1 MVERKFERREPRKAK
16 WWKGGGSLSFRPFLS
31 QPSSTS
37 SERTF
42 LDCKQGQVRLTVF
55 KLSNLV
61 PACRRMTEG
70 EKVRFK
76 FAPSSS
82 VVPEEY
88 WVVANIGMAAKWK
101 QDPSIPLTD
110 VLQSFGIFKGHGKA
124 GQAPQA
130 DLLFVPLPCRV
141 LLYFSSEPLYYCSSS
156 LLLLQEG
163 IWNERPGC
171 CNQEDTGRRGG

>member
-1 MVERKFERREPRKAK
+1 
-16 WWKGGGSLSFRPFLS
+16 
-31 QPSSTS
+31 
-37 SERTF
+37 
-42 LDCKQGQVRLTVF
+42 
-55 KLSNLV
+55 
-61 PACRRMTEG
+61 MTEG

-130 DLLFVPLPCRV
+130 DLLKVFGTKDQDAVIRKILA
-141 LLYFSSEPLYYCSSS
+141 
-156 LLLLQEG
+156 EG
-163 IWNERPGC
+163 EAEQGFEFQQHK
-171 CNQEDTGRRGG
+171 NQRSMKKEK

>member
-130 DLLFVPLPCRV
+130 DLLKVFGTKDQDAVIRKILA
-141 LLYFSSEPLYYCSSS
+141 
-156 LLLLQEG
+156 EG
-163 IWNERPGC
+163 EAEQGFEFQQHK
-171 CNQEDTGRRGG
+171 NQRSMKKEK